1 MSGPFIDQVD
11 QDQGGKILRIFRSIF
26 VREEFDGAGT
36 DNDVEQYIPR
46 LLSGLNFPSIK
57 QQTCKK
63 LQSLDGATIF
73 FPSCAHICSPA
84 VGSLLCKVAA
94 H

>member
-11 QDQGGKILRIFRSIF
+11 QE
-26 VREEFDGAGT
+26 REFFGQFLCEKSLMGPVPSGS

-57 QQTCKK
+57 QQTCNKTK
-63 LQSLDGATIF
+63 LG
-73 FPSCAHICSPA
+73 
-84 VGSLLCKVAA
+84 
-94 H
+94 

>member
-73 FPSCAHICSPA
+73 SRLALISALVLFSCCWLPPPA
-84 VGSLLCKVAA
+84 R
-94 H
+94 